1 MKKKK
6 TRRSNKM
13 KNVITNFKAFY
24 QNVRGLKSKVD
35 SIMETISDYQPILI
49 YLVET
54 RLQKE
59 EEIRMPGHSQIFR
72 NNRSRNSGGIR
83 LAVKENIRTVTLEVI
98 QEKEIGQSLWILLD
112 NNRSKIRTGVIYAP
126 QENVTA
132 NNELKIMYN
141 NVSRQ
146 ISIVQEETQQ
156 VLILRDFNAK
166 VDTYIEGNKPT
177 VTKGRRQLMKMA
189 KKYDLVIINKEKE
202 ICKGLWTRL
211 QR

>member
-13 KNVITNFKAFY
+13 KNVITNFKVLY
-24 QNVRGLKSKVD
+24 QNVRGLKSKID

-49 YLVET
+49 YLVKT

-59 EEIRMPGHSQIFR
+59 EEIRMPGYSQIFR
-72 NNRSRNSGGIR
+72 NHRSRNSGGIR
-83 LAVKENIRTVTLEVI
+83 LAVKKNIRTVTLEVI
-98 QEKEIGQSLWILLD
+98 QEKEIGRSFWILLH

-141 NVSRQ
+141 NVSNCPR
-146 ISIVQEETQQ
+146 
-156 VLILRDFNAK
+156 RNATSS
-166 VDTYIEGNKPT
+166 DIE
-177 VTKGRRQLMKMA
+177 
-189 KKYDLVIINKEKE
+189 
-202 ICKGLWTRL
+202 RL
-211 QR
+211 QC